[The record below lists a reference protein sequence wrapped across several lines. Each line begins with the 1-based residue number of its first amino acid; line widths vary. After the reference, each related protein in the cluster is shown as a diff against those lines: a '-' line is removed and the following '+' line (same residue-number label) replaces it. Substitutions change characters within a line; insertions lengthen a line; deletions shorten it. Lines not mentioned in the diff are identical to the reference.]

1 LISQGK
7 VDLELKLYM
16 FNYMKKLFK
25 ILLLIFVV
33 WGLQTPIGVL
43 ADTVFK
49 TAVVMP
55 EGSTWTKV
63 LHEMTAEIKSKSEG
77 AVTFQVYAGG
87 ISGDEPDVIR
97 KMRVGRIQAAGFSG
111 IGMGVLVPEVRVLE
125 SVLLFRDHEEVDRV
139 RAALFEDF
147 ARRFEQKGYVLLGF
161 FEAGF
166 TYLYTREPIEKVAD
180 LKQTK
185 MWIWKG
191 DEIAARYVSALG
203 MEAVPLHMTDVNTG
217 LETGL
222 IDGFYAPP
230 LVAMALQW
238 YARVGFVLDYPL
250 VNSCGGFLITR
261 RAFNRLSVAHQKL
274 LREVVK
280 AYCAKL
286 VASTRVENAQA
297 KTLMANAGLT
307 FTPPDEAV
315 KAYLQA
321 AAQAATDRNIPA
333 IYSRDLYDQVAHLAA
348 EGRQAP

>member
-1 LISQGK
+1 
-7 VDLELKLYM
+7 
-16 FNYMKKLFK
+16 MKKLTK
-25 ILLLIFVV
+25 SIYGILLLLSLLAPSTAPA
-33 WGLQTPIGVL
+33 GTVL
-43 ADTVFK
+43 K

-55 EGSTWTKV
+55 EGSTWTQV
-63 LHEMTAEIKSKSEG
+63 LHEMTAEVEARTEG

-125 SVLLFRDHEEVDRV
+125 SVLLFRDHGEVDRV
-139 RAALFEDF
+139 REALFDEF
-147 ARRFEQKGYVLLGF
+147 AARFEKKGYVLLGF

-166 TYLYTREPIEKVAD
+166 TYVFSGRPLHQVAD

-191 DEIAARYVSALG
+191 DQIAERYVSALG

-230 LVAMALQW
+230 LAAMALQW
-238 YARVGFVLDYPL
+238 YARVGHVLDYPL
-250 VNSCGGFLITR
+250 VNSSGGFVVTK
-261 RAFNRLSVAHQKL
+261 RAFGRLSAEHQQL

-280 AYCAKL
+280 KYCTKL

-297 KTLMANAGLT
+297 KTIMAGAGLD
-307 FTPPDEAV
+307 FAV
-315 KAYLQA
+315 PSEELRRRLHA
-321 AAQAATDRNIPA
+321 AAKTAAQRNIPA
-333 IYSRDLYDQVAHLAA
+333 VYPKALYDRAAALAA
-348 EGRQAP
+348 EGRAAQ

>member
-1 LISQGK
+1 MGFK
-7 VDLELKLYM
+7 
-16 FNYMKKLFK
+16 NMKKFVK
-25 ILLLIFVV
+25 IAFIFICAS
-33 WGLQTPIGVL
+33 GILAPCGVH
-43 ADTVFK
+43 AGTVLK

-55 EGSTWTKV
+55 EGSTWTQV
-63 LHEMTAEIKSKSEG
+63 LHEMTAEVAEKTAG

-125 SVLLFRDHEEVDRV
+125 SVLLFRDHQEVDRV
-139 RAALFEDF
+139 RAALFADF
-147 ARRFEQKGYVLLGF
+147 ERRFDAKGYVLLGF

-166 TYLYTREPIEKVAD
+166 TYIYSSKKVERVSD

-203 MEAVPLHMTDVNTG
+203 MEAVALHMTDVNTG

-230 LVAMALQW
+230 LAAIALQW
-238 YARVGFVLDYPL
+238 YARVGHVLDYPL
-250 VNSCGGFLITR
+250 VNSCGGFLVTK
-261 RAFNRLSVAHQKL
+261 RAFGRLSAEHQAL
-274 LREVVK
+274 LREVVGR
-280 AYCAKL
+280 YCAKL
-286 VASTRVENAQA
+286 VTTTRVENAQA
-297 KTLMANAGLT
+297 KTIMAGAGLT
-307 FTPPDEAV
+307 FTPPSDAV
-315 KAYLQA
+315 KAYLHA
-321 AAQAATDRNIPA
+321 AAETATAKNVPA
-333 IYSRDLYDQVAHLAA
+333 IYSAALYSKVAALAA